1 MLRVS
6 DHLLD
11 AAGRLPAATM
21 RPLDAIHL
29 ATTQRLGR
37 DLGTVITYDERMIEA
52 ASEIGLKTIN
62 PT

>member
-1 MLRVS
+1 
-6 DHLLD
+6 
-11 AAGRLPAATM
+11 M